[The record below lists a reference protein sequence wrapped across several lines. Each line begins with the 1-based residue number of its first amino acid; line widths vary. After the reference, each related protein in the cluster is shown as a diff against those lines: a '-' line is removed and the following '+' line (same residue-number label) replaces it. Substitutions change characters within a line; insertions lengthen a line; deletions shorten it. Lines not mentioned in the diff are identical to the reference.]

1 MSRGVLVQ
9 KGLLGTASAEEE
21 QDHPVCD
28 SSQELSGMC
37 DPEITLA
44 GALAPKDC
52 CHFSLHNAVHK
63 AETNKQQ
70 SFIE

>member
-1 MSRGVLVQ
+1 MQGLYPAA
-9 KGLLGTASAEEE
+9 GLLELRAQGGEQRRAGAERALGNSFSEKE

-44 GALAPKDC
+44 GALAPKD
-52 CHFSLHNAVHK
+52 
-63 AETNKQQ
+63 
-70 SFIE
+70 

>member
-1 MSRGVLVQ
+1 MQ
-9 KGLLGTASAEEE
+9 KGLLGRASVEKE

-28 SSQELSGMC
+28 SSQELGGGC

-52 CHFSLHNAVHK
+52 CHFSLYNAVHK

>member
-1 MSRGVLVQ
+1 MRE
-9 KGLLGTASAEEE
+9 GLLGTASAGEE
-21 QDHPVCD
+21 QDHPVCEC
-28 SSQELSGMC
+28 SQELSGIC

-52 CHFSLHNAVHK
+52 CSFSLYNAVHK
-63 AETNKQQ
+63 AKTNKQQ